1 MTAPPQG
8 SPGRSSHVSANVSA
22 HVSSHGSSHGSLTRR
37 SIRTRLTLW
46 YTAALGI
53 LLVITGSLTYAVL
66 KRVTRA
72 DSDAYLTD
80 TADAVASSLQLALAN
95 VPPAWASDSLAPR
108 WAADRT
114 LENHRFRDIGVAIF
128 QSRPGGVDGP
138 RLHLLAVDTTSSA
151 TRYFGGAAGW
161 QRASTSAVR
170 ALALMDTD
178 VVTLEPH
185 RERVV
190 SIPVSTRRGLF
201 VVSVSQ
207 SLAARDAL
215 FTRLRETMW
224 VGFPIALV
232 LAMAGGLGL
241 AAASLRP
248 VDAMRAQAEQITAS
262 NLHQRLPVPP
272 ADDELSRL
280 SRTFNALLD
289 RVEDAFAQRRRF
301 TADASHELRTP
312 VAIVIGESELALSS
326 DRSPEQYRA
335 ALRII
340 HGEARRL
347 ASIVGDL
354 FLLARRDAAEQT
366 IDPQP
371 LFLEELVG
379 DCVDA
384 IGSIAR
390 EKQITLEFLPV
401 SEVPTVGDD
410 AMLRRVV
417 MNLLDNAIKYTPTGG
432 RVRAEAEPRPGG
444 GAMVRVTDTGKGI
457 APEHQARIF
466 ERFYRVQHTTDRSGL
481 PDASGAGLGLPIAA
495 WIAQAHGGAL
505 RLVRSD
511 ATGSVFEFTL
521 PGREPQQRTA

>member
-1 MTAPPQG
+1 M
-8 SPGRSSHVSANVSA
+8 SPTEMPASRGW
-22 HVSSHGSSHGSLTRR
+22 

-46 YTAALGI
+46 YTAALGV
-53 LLVITGSLTYAVL
+53 LLLIMGSATYAVL

-80 TADAVASSLQLALAN
+80 TADAVAASLQLALAG
-95 VPPAWASDSLAPR
+95 VPPAFAQDSLAPR

-128 QSRPGGVDGP
+128 QARTSNADGP
-138 RLHLLAVDTTSSA
+138 VLHLLAVDTTSSA

-161 QRASTSAVR
+161 QIASTSAVR

-178 VVTLEPH
+178 LVTLDPH

-190 SIPVSTRRGLF
+190 SLPVSTRRGLY
-201 VVSVSQ
+201 VVAVSQ
-207 SLAARDAL
+207 SLAARDVL
-215 FTRLRETMW
+215 FARVRETMW
-224 VGFPIALV
+224 IGVPIALL

-262 NLHQRLPVPP
+262 NLHERLPVPSTE
-272 ADDELSRL
+272 DELSRL

-289 RVEDAFAQRRRF
+289 RVEDAFEQRRRF

-326 DRSPEQYRA
+326 DRSADQYRS

-354 FLLARRDAAEQT
+354 FLLARRDGAEQA
-366 IDPQP
+366 IAPVP

-384 IGSIAR
+384 IGGIAR
-390 EKQITLEFLPV
+390 SKGLTLEFSPM
-401 SEVPTVGDD
+401 SEVPYTGDD

-417 MNLLDNAIKYTPTGG
+417 MNLLDNAIKYTPAGG
-432 RVRAEAEPRPGG
+432 RVRVEAQPRPHE
-444 GAMVRVTDTGKGI
+444 GAVVRVSDTGVGI
-457 APEHQARIF
+457 PAEHQPRIF

-481 PDASGAGLGLPIAA
+481 ADASGAGLGLPIAA
-495 WIAQAHGGAL
+495 WIAQAHGGSL
-505 RLVRSD
+505 QLVRSD
-511 ATGSVFEFTL
+511 DSGSVFELTL
-521 PGREPQQRTA
+521 PGRLA

>member
-1 MTAPPQG
+1 MIVP
-8 SPGRSSHVSANVSA
+8 SMRSFT
-22 HVSSHGSSHGSLTRR
+22 GR

-46 YTAALGI
+46 YTAALGV
-53 LLVITGSLTYAVL
+53 LLLITGSLTYAVL
-66 KRVTRA
+66 KRVTRI
-72 DSDAYLTD
+72 DNDAYLTE
-80 TADAVASSLQLALAN
+80 TADVVALSLQLALAE
-95 VPPAWASDSLAPR
+95 VPKVWASDSLASR

-128 QSRPGGVDGP
+128 QAHPQRPGGP
-138 RLHLLAVDTTSSA
+138 RLQLLAVDTTSSA

-170 ALALMDTD
+170 ALAQMDVD
-178 VVTLEPH
+178 VGTLEPH

-190 SIPVSTRRGLF
+190 SLPVSTRHGDF

-215 FTRLRETMW
+215 FARLRETMW
-224 VGFPIALV
+224 IGLPVALL

-262 NLHQRLPVPP
+262 NLHERLPVPT
-272 ADDELSRL
+272 ADDELTRL

-289 RVEDAFAQRRRF
+289 RVEDAFTQRRQF

-312 VAIVIGESELALSS
+312 VAIVIGESELALSG
-326 DRSPEQYRA
+326 DRSPDQYRA

-354 FLLARRDAAEQT
+354 FLLARRDAAEHT
-366 IDPQP
+366 FTPRA

-384 IGSIAR
+384 MGGIAR
-390 EKQITLEFLPV
+390 EKQIVLAFLPE
-401 SEVPTVGDD
+401 SEVPVRGDE
-410 AMLRRVV
+410 ALLRRVI
-417 MNLLDNAIKYTPTGG
+417 MNLVDNAIKYTPAGG
-432 RVRAEAEPRPGG
+432 TVQVDAEPRPGG
-444 GAMVRVTDTGKGI
+444 GQSYG
-457 APEHQARIF
+457 
-466 ERFYRVQHTTDRSGL
+466 
-481 PDASGAGLGLPIAA
+481 
-495 WIAQAHGGAL
+495 
-505 RLVRSD
+505 
-511 ATGSVFEFTL
+511 
-521 PGREPQQRTA
+521 